1 MEVSQRALAFLL
13 CRAFLCG
20 VALGA
25 FYDVLRITRLWMG
38 EGLPPA
44 ARALEGR
51 LALPENLRF
60 FHMPRVFRRPGGV
73 AGGILIFF
81 EDVLFCLVCAVVLI
95 LELYVCNDGQF
106 RLSALACMLIGVFA
120 YLISLGRGV
129 LLVSGTLT
137 AILRAAVQWTV
148 ALVCFPFCHMFRW
161 VGRLTA
167 PMRRR
172 VAAGVRNLFFRVGGA
187 WRAFWEKVKGL
198 RRKKT
203 GDGEKKQAQP
213 VVEMRSTEI
222 EPRRRNLSTPG
233 SFHAGSGCTVH
244 ATQRP
249 ENGR

>member
-1 MEVSQRALAFLL
+1 MEVSQRALALLL

-51 LALPENLRF
+51 LALPEKLRF

-106 RLSALACMLIGVFA
+106 RLSALACMLVGVFA

-187 WRAFWEKVKGL
+187 WRAFWDCAGKRRGTARKSKPSRL
-198 RRKKT
+198 WRCARRKSNPA
-203 GDGEKKQAQP
+203 DGIFLHPGRFTRGAGAP
-213 VVEMRSTEI
+213 FTRHSA
-222 EPRRRNLSTPG
+222 RRTADDR
-233 SFHAGSGCTVH
+233 
-244 ATQRP
+244 
-249 ENGR
+249 